1 MTNPHDFEGNHS
13 FTWIPFYMEM
23 AEKLLEY
30 KDNRDELIKIVYGMD
45 RQFINYIKD
54 NGGNDYPDIIFLI
67 LYFLKYEAY
76 VFLYLEYLT
85 YLSILQYQ
93 SSFL

>member
-45 RQFINYIKD
+45 RQFIN
-54 NGGNDYPDIIFLI
+54 
-67 LYFLKYEAY
+67 
-76 VFLYLEYLT
+76 
-85 YLSILQYQ
+85 
-93 SSFL
+93 

>member
-1 MTNPHDFEGNHS
+1 MTNSHDFEGNHS

-45 RQFINYIKD
+45 RQFIN
-54 NGGNDYPDIIFLI
+54 
-67 LYFLKYEAY
+67 
-76 VFLYLEYLT
+76 
-85 YLSILQYQ
+85 
-93 SSFL
+93 